1 MRVVPGALVA
11 LLLVVAACQ
20 KPETPE
26 QAQARMSREV
36 AAARPLLDA
45 VARSWERYTAANQ
58 ADSIAMLFTE
68 QGEEMAPNARPA
80 VGRPAIQAFQ
90 AQQMSQGTTSISI
103 SADEVLANGPLAI
116 SRGAY
121 TLDIK
126 PGSHSPAGMKAIADT
141 GKYLIHWH
149 QVGGKWLI
157 ADIAWNSN
165 TPLPAPAPTAAAK
178 PKPKPK
184 PKPRTST
191 TRRTH

>member
-1 MRVVPGALVA
+1 MRAVLGVSGA
-11 LLLVVAACQ
+11 LLLILAGCQ

-36 AAARPLLDA
+36 AAARPVFDA

-58 ADSIAMLFTE
+58 PDSIAALFTE
-68 QGEEMAPNARPA
+68 QGEQLPPNAPPS

-90 AQQMSQGTTSISI
+90 AKQLGLGQATISI
-103 SADEVLANGPLAI
+103 ATDEVLVNGPLAV
-116 SRGAY
+116 SRGAF

-126 PGSHSPAGMKAIADT
+126 PGPNAPAGMKAVADT

-157 ADIAWNSN
+157 ADVAWNSN
-165 TPLPAPAPTAAAK
+165 IPLPTPPKPAAAK

-184 PKPRTST
+184 PKTTT